1 MSQSYRTVSQT
12 QYTKGKITTE
22 VVEGLSASPRFGVR
36 AWFGD
41 SYLGVE
47 WYITERE
54 ARTEAR
60 RLINIKG

>member
-12 QYTKGKITTE
+12 QFTKGKVTTE
-22 VVEGLSASPRFGVR
+22 VVENLGDTPRFGVR
-36 AWFGD
+36 AWFGE

-54 ARTEAR
+54 ARMEAR